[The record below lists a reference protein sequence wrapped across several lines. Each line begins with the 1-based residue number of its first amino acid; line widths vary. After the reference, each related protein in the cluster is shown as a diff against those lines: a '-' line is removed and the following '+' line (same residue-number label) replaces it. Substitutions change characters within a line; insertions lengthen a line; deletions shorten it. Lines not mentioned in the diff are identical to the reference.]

1 VKPPRSLL
9 VVSAPDGAAARPGP
23 RRDIDALRQEL
34 GADVIAPSAK
44 GKHHASQRA
53 LGLAWRAAR
62 VAGNYDAIFADG
74 EHIGFPL
81 AAMLRLRRSR
91 PRLSFIG
98 HYLSP
103 RKKQMFARGL
113 GVASATER
121 LVLHSPTQIAPA
133 RSMGFDDA
141 RLAVVPYQVDPDF
154 FLPSN
159 GVPVDR
165 YAAVGLEFRDYPTLL
180 RAAAGIPVDLEVA
193 VGSPWSKRP
202 LNFDEREAPAHVR
215 IARHDYPSLRDMY
228 RRSKFV
234 VVPLVE
240 NDFQAGIIAILEAM
254 AMGKAVIASRTQGQV
269 GVVSGPLMRA
279 SGLDGE
285 IVEQPQYHANGIYVP
300 PGDPDALAAAINYL
314 LEHPEV
320 AADMGA
326 NGRRLASENMTVDL
340 FAKRIGALVR
350 NGDSAR

>member
-1 VKPPRSLL
+1 VKAPRSLL
-9 VVSAPDGAAARPGP
+9 VVSAPDGASRPGP
-23 RRDIDALRQEL
+23 RRDIDALRDEL
-34 GADVIAPSAK
+34 GADVIAPSGD
-44 GKHHASQRA
+44 GKPYASQRA

-62 VAGNYDAIFADG
+62 VASNYDAIFADG

-81 AAMLRLRRSR
+81 AAMLRLRRRR

-98 HYLSP
+98 HYLTP
-103 RKKQMFARGL
+103 KKKQMFARRL
-113 GVASATER
+113 GVASSTDR
-121 LVLHSPTQIAPA
+121 LVLHSPTQIAAA
-133 RSMGFDDA
+133 RAMGFDNA
-141 RLAVVPYQVDPDF
+141 NLAVVPYQVDPDF
-154 FLPSN
+154 FFPSN
-159 GVPVDR
+159 GVPLDR

-180 RAAAGIPVDLEVA
+180 RAAAGIPVDLEIA

-202 LNFDEREAPAHVR
+202 LNFDERDASAQVR
-215 IARHDYPSLRDMY
+215 IARHDYPSLREMY

-254 AMGKAVIASRTQGQV
+254 AMGKAVITSRTQGQV

-279 SGLDGE
+279 TGFDGE
-285 IVEQPQYHANGIYVP
+285 IVEQRAYHANGIYVP

-320 AADMGA
+320 AAQMGA
-326 NGRRLASENMTVDL
+326 NGRRLASETMTVDL
-340 FAKRIGALVR
+340 FAQRIGALVR
-350 NGDSAR
+350 NGDAT